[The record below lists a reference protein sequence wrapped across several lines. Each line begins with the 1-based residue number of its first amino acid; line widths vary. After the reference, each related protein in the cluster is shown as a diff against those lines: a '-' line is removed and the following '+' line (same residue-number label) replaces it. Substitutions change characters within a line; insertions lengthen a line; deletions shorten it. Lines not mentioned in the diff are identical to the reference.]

1 MMLVVKYTVMTSVIL
16 LMLGVG
22 LRITFR
28 QVLEVFRQVASV
40 ARGLA
45 ANFLVVP
52 VLTYLTLVW
61 LPIAPDV
68 KIGIMLMAAVPIAP
82 MAPSPFVDMADGD
95 LPYSA
100 GLMTIVAILS
110 VALTPLILFLAL
122 PRSEGGMV
130 LDPLQIIEA
139 LLTVQLIPIGVGMA
153 LASASPSWTARL
165 LRFVPKLGQI
175 GLLLGVAALLVVQ
188 ASEILAIGLVGY
200 AAIAVLVIVWL
211 FAGDWMGYGEAPA
224 RRRSLAILTAIR
236 NIPLAFLI
244 ANASFP
250 GSAVAAVTLFV
261 SALTMVAS
269 VIYAKVLTGRS
280 SPASEA

>member
-1 MMLVVKYTVMTSVIL
+1 M
-16 LMLGVG
+16 
-22 LRITFR
+22 
-28 QVLEVFRQVASV
+28 
-40 ARGLA
+40 
-45 ANFLVVP
+45 
-52 VLTYLTLVW
+52 
-61 LPIAPDV
+61 
-68 KIGIMLMAAVPIAP
+68 
-82 MAPSPFVDMADGD
+82 
-95 LPYSA
+95 SA
-100 GLMTIVAILS
+100 GT
-110 VALTPLILFLAL
+110 
-122 PRSEGGMV
+122 G
-130 LDPLQIIEA
+130 
-139 LLTVQLIPIGVGMA
+139 IP
-153 LASASPSWTARL
+153 ASNSPSWTARL

>member
-1 MMLVVKYTVMTSVIL
+1 MLVVKYTVMTSVIL

-22 LRITFR
+22 LRITFG

-52 VLTYLTLVW
+52 VLTYLALVW

-153 LASASPSWTARL
+153 LASASPSWTTRL

-188 ASEILAIGLVGY
+188 ASEILAIGLIGY
-200 AAIAVLVIVWL
+200 AAIAVLVTVWL

-269 VIYAKVLTGRS
+269 VVYGKVLTGRS
-280 SPASEA
+280 IPASEA